1 MSFLVLDVEQRS
13 EAWHR
18 ARLGRLTSTCADAL
32 LANGKGGAE
41 SAQRKNLL
49 MKLALEQITG
59 KPNDRAMKTSAMEY
73 GAEYEA
79 EAFAAYEAETGE
91 LLTRSGFLQH
101 ETLMAGSSLD
111 GHTHDFTLFAEL
123 KVPYPAQHLDYLT
136 SGNVPLD
143 YFRQCVHHFWIND
156 AARVCDWMS
165 YCREFPAESQ
175 TKIVRIEL
183 DDFAPIY
190 TKTDAERKRVSDHI
204 ADYDKK
210 ARALL
215 SEVDA
220 MVNTIKTLGGVRAQ
234 LEASIGV

>member
-1 MSFLVLDVEQRS
+1 MNFTVLDVEQRS
-13 EAWHR
+13 EAWHQ

-32 LANGKGGAE
+32 LATGRGGDE

-59 KPNDRAMKTSAMEY
+59 KCNDRALKTDAMDY
-73 GAEYEA
+73 GADFEP

-101 ETLMAGSSLD
+101 NSLMAGTSLD
-111 GHTHDFTLFAEL
+111 GHTDSFSLFAEL

-136 SGNVPLD
+136 SGNVPLK
-143 YFRQCVHHFWIND
+143 YFRQCLHHFWITG
-156 AARVCDWMS
+156 ALACDWVS
-165 YCREFPAESQ
+165 YCREFPERAQ

-190 TKTDAERKRVSDHI
+190 TKTAAERKRVSDHI
-204 ADYDKK
+204 EDYDKK

-215 SEVDA
+215 IEVDA
-220 MVNTIKTLGGVRAQ
+220 TVNTIKTLGNVRAQ